1 MANRAP
7 DRKKLLHT
15 LARQVKRA
23 AQKEAG
29 ALDGRFRPRVVKS
42 RKTYSRKR
50 KHKGGDSAEG

>member
-1 MANRAP
+1 MK
-7 DRKKLLHT
+7 RKRERRERSVRDLL
-15 LARQVKRA
+15 RSRKRA

-50 KHKGGDSAEG
+50 KHKGGDSADG